1 MPHTQNPPKLL
12 EQVQAKLRVKHY
24 SIRTERAYLDWAK
37 RYILFHGKKHP
48 KKLGAQEVEAFLSHL
63 AVEGNV
69 AASTQNQ
76 AKSALLFLYREVL
89 EIDLP
94 WLDNVTKARVP
105 QRLPVVL
112 THAEVRMLLDRLEG
126 TQWLMASLLYG
137 AGLRLMECVRLR
149 VKDIEFERGELIVR
163 DGKGQKDRMTMLPAK
178 LMEPLRMHL
187 ERVKRLHEED
197 LAAGY
202 GEVYLPNALG
212 RKYPNGGRVWGWQYV
227 FPSSQLSVDPRSGV
241 TRRHH
246 ADEKGL
252 QRAVKRAVH
261 AAGIVK
267 PATPHTLRH
276 SFATHL
282 LQSGYDIRTV
292 QELLGH
298 NDVSTTMIY
307 THVLNKGGKG
317 VNSPLDLL

>member
-1 MPHTQNPPKLL
+1 MPHTQDPPKLL
-12 EQVQAKLRVKHY
+12 QQVQAKLRVKHY
-24 SIRTERAYLDWAK
+24 SIRTERTYLDWAK
-37 RYILFHGKKHP
+37 RYILFHRKKHP
-48 KKLGAQEVEAFLSHL
+48 AKMGAQEVEAFLSHL

-89 EIDLP
+89 DIDLP

-126 TQWLMASLLYG
+126 SPWLMASLLYG

-178 LMEPLRMHL
+178 LIEPLRAHIA
-187 ERVKRLHEED
+187 RVKRRHEED

-202 GEVYLPNALG
+202 GEVYLPCA
-212 RKYPNGGRVWGWQYV
+212 
-227 FPSSQLSVDPRSGV
+227 
-241 TRRHH
+241 
-246 ADEKGL
+246 
-252 QRAVKRAVH
+252 
-261 AAGIVK
+261 
-267 PATPHTLRH
+267 
-276 SFATHL
+276 
-282 LQSGYDIRTV
+282 
-292 QELLGH
+292 
-298 NDVSTTMIY
+298 
-307 THVLNKGGKG
+307 
-317 VNSPLDLL
+317 

>member
-1 MPHTQNPPKLL
+1 MPLTPNSPKLL

-37 RYILFHGKKHP
+37 RYIVFHGKKHP
-48 KKLGAQEVEAFLSHL
+48 KKMGAQEVEAFLSHL
-63 AVEGNV
+63 AVDGHV

-112 THAEVRMLLDRLEG
+112 TPTEVKRLLDRLEG
-126 TQWLMASLLYG
+126 TPWLMASLLYG

-163 DGKGQKDRMTMLPAK
+163 DGKGQKDRVTMLPAK
-178 LMEPLRMHL
+178 LIEPLRAHIA
-187 ERVKRLHEED
+187 RIKRLHEED

-202 GEVYLPNALG
+202 GEVYLPNALS
-212 RKYPNGGRVWGWQYV
+212 RKYPN
-227 FPSSQLSVDPRSGV
+227 
-241 TRRHH
+241 
-246 ADEKGL
+246 
-252 QRAVKRAVH
+252 
-261 AAGIVK
+261 AGQV
-267 PATPHTLRH
+267 
-276 SFATHL
+276 
-282 LQSGYDIRTV
+282 
-292 QELLGH
+292 
-298 NDVSTTMIY
+298 
-307 THVLNKGGKG
+307 
-317 VNSPLDLL
+317 